1 MQIFLFSFFF
11 LSFLLEVGNKDALS
25 RQEFHELPSFL
36 SSRRGKVKLIRSFE
50 QRINSVDDFL
60 LSRERRFLLTIC
72 FELIEDKTTME
83 YIVTKWSG

>member
-50 QRINSVDDFL
+50 QRINSVDDF
-60 LSRERRFLLTIC
+60 SYREN
-72 FELIEDKTTME
+72 EDSCLRS
-83 YIVTKWSG
+83 VLN

>member
-50 QRINSVDDFL
+50 QRINSVDDF
-60 LSRERRFLLTIC
+60 SYREN
-72 FELIEDKTTME
+72 EDS
-83 YIVTKWSG
+83 YLRSVLN